1 MKSFVISWNAKSAF
15 QESFSSNRSPF
26 GHQWALKKELR
37 MRNSL
42 ILSVDQPGLE
52 PWTSRLWVYRCN
64 DEYTTKLDWWKL
76 DTECRYHRYLY
87 WIFKFMFQ
95 LTLFATCAI
104 YAPIITISASILYH
118 TNINKAILSNKWYS
132 IIYCIFPFLCC
143 AFLDIF
149 CKKAVIHI
157 SYYKLWNS
165 IPIVFIIQNVVII
178 IKRNIS
184 NLSQNNS

>member
-1 MKSFVISWNAKSAF
+1 MKKVILF
-15 QESFSSNRSPF
+15 YLLCCFSIT
-26 GHQWALKKELR
+26 LLC
-37 MRNSL
+37 L
-42 ILSVDQPGLE
+42 VYGLDFDN
-52 PWTSRLWVYRCN
+52 VN
-64 DEYTTKLDWWKL
+64 
-76 DTECRYHRYLY
+76 
-87 WIFKFMFQ
+87 FKFMFQ

-132 IIYCIFPFLCC
+132 IIYCILLFLCC

-157 SYYKLWNS
+157 SYYRLWNS